1 MASMEW
7 LNYHHLLYF
16 WTVVRVGS
24 IARASEELRLTPATV
39 SAQLKSLEQ
48 SLGEKLFRKAGRH
61 LAPTETGKLVFRYAD
76 EIFSL
81 GQEMLGTLKGRP
93 EGRSA
98 RLTIGVADVMPKL
111 VAYQLTEPALKLKQA
126 YRIVCREGTNEELL
140 PALAQ
145 HDIDVVLTDSPIDP
159 SFNVKAFNHLL
170 GECGMILFGAPK
182 LANAYR
188 RGFPKSLDDAPF
200 LLPTRNTTARRLLDQ
215 WFETQEIRP
224 RILAEFEDS
233 ALLAVFG
240 HHGLGCFF
248 APTVIAADVRR
259 QYRVKEIGRV
269 EDLRERFYAIS
280 LDRKLKHP
288 AVVAISQAAKIT
300 LGD

>member
-1 MASMEW
+1 
-7 LNYHHLLYF
+7 
-16 WTVVRVGS
+16 
-24 IARASEELRLTPATV
+24 
-39 SAQLKSLEQ
+39 
-48 SLGEKLFRKAGRH
+48 
-61 LAPTETGKLVFRYAD
+61 
-76 EIFSL
+76 
-81 GQEMLGTLKGRP
+81 
-93 EGRSA
+93 
-98 RLTIGVADVMPKL
+98 MPKL
-111 VAYQLTEPALKLKQA
+111 VAYQLIEPALKLNNA

-140 PALAQ
+140 PALAR

-182 LANAYR
+182 LADAYR

-215 WFETQEIRP
+215 WFETQDIRP

-248 APTVIAADVRR
+248 APTVIAADVRQ
-259 QYRVKEIGRV
+259 QYGVKEIGQV

-288 AVVAISQAAKIT
+288 AVVAISQAAKSK
-300 LGD
+300 LAG